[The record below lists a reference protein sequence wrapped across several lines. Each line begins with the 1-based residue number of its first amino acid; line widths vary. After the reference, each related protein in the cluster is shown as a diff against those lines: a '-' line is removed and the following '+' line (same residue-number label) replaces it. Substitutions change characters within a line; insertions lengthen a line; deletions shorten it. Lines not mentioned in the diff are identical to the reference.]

1 MDQRTDEAHKQFAAL
16 FGEDEA
22 ASKDACC
29 VLATMA
35 FVALL
40 RIADA
45 QERIAYAAEGGKI
58 WTPQS

>member
-1 MDQRTDEAHKQFAAL
+1 MDKEQVEKQFAAL

-22 ASKDACC
+22 ASKDAAC
-29 VLATMA
+29 VLATTA
-35 FVALL
+35 FMALL